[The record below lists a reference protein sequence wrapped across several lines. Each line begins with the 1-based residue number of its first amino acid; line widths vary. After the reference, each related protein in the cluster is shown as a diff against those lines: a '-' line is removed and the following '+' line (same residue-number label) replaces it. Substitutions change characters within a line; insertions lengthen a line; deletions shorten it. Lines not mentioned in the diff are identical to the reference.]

1 VDECK
6 NVPYANLYIDILKF
20 MVLNK
25 VMSFKTKVMGDIV
38 TKTNTEINKTKLEQ
52 SAVGR
57 KLLRDMQKYKK
68 VYDQYQITEKKR
80 NQLMGM
86 YEDVNFKSQ
95 SANISYYIW
104 FILAISGMFLVIKKL
119 KSSN

>member
-1 VDECK
+1 
-6 NVPYANLYIDILKF
+6 

-68 VYDQYQITEKKR
+68 VYDQYQRTEKKR

-119 KSSN
+119 KTSN

>member
-1 VDECK
+1 MGK
-6 NVPYANLYIDILKF
+6 AIDNASKGI
-20 MVLNK
+20 NK
-25 VMSFKTKVMGDIV
+25 V
-38 TKTNTEINKTKLEQ
+38 KLQQ

-68 VYDQYQITEKKR
+68 TYDEFQRNSQRK
-80 NQLMGM
+80 NQLAGM
-86 YEDVNFKSQ
+86 YEDINFKSQ